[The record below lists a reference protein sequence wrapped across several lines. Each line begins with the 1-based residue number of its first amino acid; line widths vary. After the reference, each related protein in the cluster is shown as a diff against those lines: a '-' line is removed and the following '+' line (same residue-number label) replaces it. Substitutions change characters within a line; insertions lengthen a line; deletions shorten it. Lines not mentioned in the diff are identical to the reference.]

1 MSKPNGYWNNYEH
14 CYEEAKKYKSRGE
27 FSDKSPSAWRRA
39 KKNGWI
45 EDYTWFEEKVKP
57 NGYWNYKHCYEEA
70 LKYKTRTEFEDNC
83 GGAVSV
89 ARKNGWMDDY
99 TWMPIPTNTNVWN
112 YENTYNEAQK
122 YKNKSEFKFG
132 NNSAYNSARKNGWL
146 KDYVWLKDER
156 FDLFKDKIDMVY
168 SYEFTEQKTVY
179 VGRTLMRTK
188 ERRDY
193 QHIFGED
200 SVSKFAKEN
209 NIPVPKMKILED
221 NLTIKEGAE
230 NEGIWLEL
238 YKEDG
243 WNILNKAKTGSIG
256 GLGKRFSKYTY
267 EVCYE
272 EAMKYKLRGDFAKGS
287 PSIYNVAWK
296 NKWLDDY
303 LWFEDGVKVRTE
315 KLIIW
320 NYEKCYEEARKYSML
335 NDFRKLS
342 HVAYTAS
349 YKYGYLEKFDWLKHE
364 RIKRGTWKIYENC
377 YNEAKKYKKISDF
390 QKESRG
396 AYCSARENGWLKD
409 YTWFNKK

>member
-1 MSKPNGYWNNYEH
+1 MLKWTYEA

-27 FSDKSPSAWRRA
+27 FSDKSPSAWYRA

-57 NGYWNYKHCYEEA
+57 NGYWTYEHCYEEA

-83 GGAVSV
+83 NSAVSV

-99 TWMPIPTNTNVWN
+99 TWMPIPTNINVWN

-132 NNSAYNSARKNGWL
+132 NNSAYNSARKHGWL

-156 FDLFKDKIDMVY
+156 FDLFKDKIDMIY

-188 ERRDY
+188 KQRDY
-193 QHIFGED
+193 QHIFGDD

-209 NIPVPKMKILED
+209 NISVPEMKILED
-221 NLTIKEGAE
+221 NLTIKEGSE
-230 NEGIWLEL
+230 NEGVWLEL

-256 GLGKRFSKYTY
+256 GLGKGHS
-267 EVCYE
+267 
-272 EAMKYKLRGDFAKGS
+272 A
-287 PSIYNVAWK
+287 
-296 NKWLDDY
+296 
-303 LWFEDGVKVRTE
+303 
-315 KLIIW
+315 W
-320 NYEKCYEEARKYSML
+320 NYESCYKEAEKYKTKTDFFNNSNRAYEVARKNNWLGDYTWFKSGFEKLSEERKLWTFEKCSEESKKYSSL
-335 NDFRKLS
+335 KDFREFS
-342 HVAYTAS
+342 HAAYTAA
-349 YKYGYLEKFDWLKHE
+349 YKYGYLDKFDWLKHE
-364 RIKRGTWKIYENC
+364 RTKRGTYQSYNNC
-377 YNEAKKYKKISDF
+377 KQEASKYKSKSEF
-390 QKESRG
+390 RKNNSS
-396 AYCSARENGWLKD
+396 AYSASLKHGWLDEFFPK
-409 YTWFNKK
+409 NK